1 MQYFL
6 SLTVFFI
13 LLILLPGAFIWL
25 GLKFIGKDR
34 RLLKCIIANLGAFL
48 FASIIFVAMFITPLS
63 FFSFLVF
70 ILVYLYSIKIV
81 LEISFV
87 EALAATILALA
98 IGFLLFVALLLIFP
112 IMFSEIQGIFDFSI
126 RRHF

>member
-13 LLILLPGAFIWL
+13 LLLLLPGTFIWL

-34 RLLKCIIANLGAFL
+34 KLLKCVIANLGAFL
-48 FASIIFVAMFITPLS
+48 FASIIFVALFITPLS
-63 FFSFLVF
+63 FFSFLIF
-70 ILVYLYSIKIV
+70 ILVYIYSIKII

-98 IGFLLFVALLLIFP
+98 MGFLLVVVLFLIFP
-112 IMFSEIQGIFDFSI
+112 IMFYEIQNMFDFSI
-126 RRHF
+126 KHF